1 MSFYKQL
8 VFVAIIVL
16 IISLAFIGTV
26 LSSSSK
32 DSKFPPSIAA
42 CPDFYM
48 KNDDG
53 KCEAS
58 KKVYNSN
65 GENST
70 GENSTGENSTGADCA
85 EIDFTED
92 QYLAQGTGPN
102 SGACAKKKKAQA
114 CGITWDGLTNNE
126 DICYVKN

>member
-58 KKVYNSN
+58 KEVY
-65 GENST
+65 
-70 GENSTGENSTGADCA
+70 NSTGADCA
-85 EIDFTED
+85 EINFTED

-102 SGACAKKKKAQA
+102 SGACAKKKKAQE